1 MSLKF
6 NVELKTEGK
15 YVVVNKDGREMFR
28 SKNNKMGSLLADLEY
43 FYHKYKG
50 LI

>member
-6 NVELKTEGK
+6 NVELKIEGK

-28 SKNNKMGSLLADLEY
+28 SKNNKRGKFTCQFRIFLS
-43 FYHKYKG
+43 
-50 LI
+50 